1 MIDRIRQS
9 AVALAFAIGSLA
21 PASAGTAQTPAAAP
35 FALLSD
41 VLLAPSKISYTGIVE
56 SVRIGSHGSVASVY
70 RIEHRAPDMTRKLYS
85 APAELFGDS
94 EITKGNLEF
103 SIDAKHRRIV
113 ETKNAATLEDRRSIG
128 DNEALIRANYRPVRV
143 GTESFGGRPVVDAL
157 LVNKYTHRTTMF
169 ARIDRET
176 KIVLDRQEFGP
187 HGALVSEIRLERVR
201 YGAVPAADFSLPKG
215 YAVVGGPKLQEVSS
229 NPDRLIHD
237 AGFAARKP
245 GGLPEGFAPLSG
257 DLVDMHGAR
266 TVQLL
271 YSDGLRTVSLFESAT
286 AVAPNMAPFHPQS
299 VTLGGRT
306 GQYGEDGSM
315 DLLAWSDGKLYYT
328 LVGEL
333 GMTELANIAG
343 TITP

>member
-1 MIDRIRQS
+1 MIKRIKPS
-9 AVALAFAIGSLA
+9 ALALALAIGSLA
-21 PASAGTAQTPAAAP
+21 PAAAGTAQTSASAP
-35 FALLSD
+35 FALLAD
-41 VLLAPSKISYTGIVE
+41 VLSAPSKISYTGVVE
-56 SVRIGSHGSVASVY
+56 SVRIGSHGSEASVY
-70 RIEHRAPDMTRKLYS
+70 RIEHRAPEMTRKVFS
-85 APAELFGDS
+85 APPELFGDS
-94 EITKGNLEF
+94 EIARGNLKF
-103 SIDAKHRRIV
+103 SIDARHHRIV
-113 ETKNAATLEDRRSIG
+113 EAKNAATLEDRRSIG

-143 GTESFGGRPVVDAL
+143 GTESFDGRPVVDAL
-157 LVNKYTHRTTMF
+157 LVNKYTNRTTMF
-169 ARIDRET
+169 VRVDRET
-176 KIVLDRQEFGP
+176 KIVLDKQEFGP
-187 HGALVSEIRLERVR
+187 KGALVSEIRLEQVR
-201 YGAVPAADFSLPKG
+201 YGPVPANDFSLPKG

-229 NPDRLIHD
+229 DPDRLIHD

-245 GGLPEGFAPLSG
+245 GALPEGFTPLSG
-257 DLVDMHGAR
+257 DVVDMHGAR

-306 GQYGEDGSM
+306 GQYGEDGSV
-315 DLLAWSDGKLYYT
+315 DLLTWSDGKLYYT